1 MNESEHR
8 KNILK
13 AQDLVLKHLDPSK
26 LSLEECEQLNKQ
38 LEVLLRNLRFWL
50 KKNDINRYYYD
61 LKRFIFWVV
70 SNF

>member
-13 AQDLVLKHLDPSK
+13 AQKLVLEHLDPSK

-38 LEVLLRNLRFWL
+38 LEVLLRNLRF
-50 KKNDINRYYYD
+50 
-61 LKRFIFWVV
+61 
-70 SNF
+70 

>member
-13 AQDLVLKHLDPSK
+13 AQKLVLEHLDPSK

-50 KKNDINRYYYD
+50 KKNNINRYYYD